1 MLTTGLDCDEFD
13 PMTWREPYM
22 WVRWATV
29 GIGQVITV
37 DDDVLPPEVT
47 INQLILFKQ
56 KQPDSLHSTHGRNAK
71 PGCIY
76 NYQRENHER
85 SRRSCHPAWSCKDI
99 VGMHKAYE
107 AKHGRPETDEVCWRT
122 KVTRPA
128 HIPLA
133 SEKIKT

>member
-1 MLTTGLDCDEFD
+1 
-13 PMTWREPYM
+13 MTWREPYM

-76 NYQRENHER
+76 NYQQTNDG
-85 SRRSCHPAWSCKDI
+85 PAQ
-99 VGMHKAYE
+99 VGTYSLSPSAIGARY
-107 AKHGRPETDEVCWRT
+107 G
-122 KVTRPA
+122 
-128 HIPLA
+128 
-133 SEKIKT
+133 